1 MAELRIPDGT
11 IADKNKDTEIIISD
25 DRVVRKGTQIRFPKL
40 DDLKLEVDGFY
51 EVRDDEVNTWVQL
64 NNTNGSDI
72 GVCGVSM
79 LWQEIAERLEYGDAK
94 IE

>member
-11 IADKNKDTEIIISD
+11 IADKNKNTEIISD
-25 DRVVRKGTQIRFPKL
+25 DHVVRKGTEIRFPKL
-40 DDLKLEVDGFY
+40 DALKLEVDGFY